1 MMSNLAHNWWVFALR
16 GVAAIIFGVLA
27 FIWPDVTLTVLVL
40 LFGAYVFWDG
50 VFAIVSALRR
60 RTRTDQW
67 WWTLLEGVAG
77 VAIGL
82 VTFFWP
88 GITAVVLLA
97 FIAAWAII
105 TGILEIMA
113 AIRLR
118 KEINDEWLLFLSGA
132 LSVLFGILLVFQPST
147 GALALVW
154 VIGSYA
160 IAFGVLLIVLA
171 FRLRSWEHHPRG
183 TVHRPA

>member
-1 MMSNLAHNWWVFALR
+1 MINNLAHNWWVLALR

-27 FIWPDVTLTVLVL
+27 FVWPDVTVTVLVL
-40 LFGAYVFWDG
+40 LFGAYAFWDG
-50 VFAIVSALRR
+50 AFAIVSALRR

-67 WWTLLEGVAG
+67 WWTLLEGVVG
-77 VAIGL
+77 VGIGL
-82 VTFFWP
+82 ATFFWP
-88 GITAVVLLA
+88 GVTAIVLLA
-97 FIAAWAII
+97 LIAAWAVI

-118 KEINDEWLLFLSGA
+118 KEINDEWLLFLSGV
-132 LSVLFGILLVFQPST
+132 LSVLFGILLVFQPGV
-147 GALALVW
+147 GALALIW

-160 IAFGVLLIVLA
+160 IAFGVLLLVLA
-171 FRLRSWEHHPRG
+171 FRLRNWGSKPRV